1 MVVLADRIDT
11 SALSGYLGFH
21 ELRIEDPK
29 QRRWDLLYLDS
40 DASGTTDTVQ
50 VPLLLGGSPTAL
62 AKGDWTVMVV
72 DFVVLAPGM
81 SGTEF
86 VLEEMQRLQVTYARA
101 KAVVHKFQ

>member
-1 MVVLADRIDT
+1 
-11 SALSGYLGFH
+11 
-21 ELRIEDPK
+21 
-29 QRRWDLLYLDS
+29 
-40 DASGTTDTVQ
+40 
-50 VPLLLGGSPTAL
+50 
-62 AKGDWTVMVV
+62 MVV